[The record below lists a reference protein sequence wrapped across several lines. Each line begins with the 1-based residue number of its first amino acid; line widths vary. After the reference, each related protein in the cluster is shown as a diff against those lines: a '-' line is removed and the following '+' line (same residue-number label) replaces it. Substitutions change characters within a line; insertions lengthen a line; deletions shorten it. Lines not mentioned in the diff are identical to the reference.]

1 MKKPEAERLLTLILQ
16 VLDEHKA
23 EEIVTVD
30 LAGKSP
36 MADYMVVASGRSQ
49 RQVQALADY
58 VARAVKETAGTPKI
72 EGMTQGDWVL
82 LDAGDVIV
90 HLFRPEVREFYNIEA
105 MWNTAAAKASSG
117 SAIS

>member
-1 MKKPEAERLLTLILQ
+1 VKDPAADRLLDLILS
-16 VLDEHKA
+16 VLDEHKG
-23 EEIVTVD
+23 EDIVTVD

-58 VARAVKETAGTPKI
+58 VARAVKATAGAPKI
-72 EGMTQGDWVL
+72 EGLNQGDWVL
-82 LDAGDVIV
+82 IDTGDVLV

-105 MWNTAAAKASSG
+105 MWTASAAKATPG

>member
-23 EEIVTVD
+23 EEIATVD

-58 VARAVKETAGTPKI
+58 VARAVKETAGAPKI

-105 MWNTAAAKASSG
+105 MWSTAAAKASSG

>member
-1 MKKPEAERLLTLILQ
+1 MKDPAADRLLTLILN
-16 VLDEHKA
+16 VLDQHKA
-23 EEIVTVD
+23 EDIVTVD

-36 MADYMVVASGRSQ
+36 MADYMVVANGRSQ

-58 VARAVKETAGTPKI
+58 VARAVKETAGAAKV

-90 HLFRPEVREFYNIEA
+90 HLFRPEVREFYNIES
-105 MWNTAAAKASSG
+105 MWSTSSAKVRSESI
-117 SAIS
+117 IS

>member
-1 MKKPEAERLLTLILQ
+1 MKSAPAERLRDLILQ
-16 VLDEHKA
+16 VLDDHKA
-23 EEIVTVD
+23 EDIVTVD

-36 MADYMVVASGRSQ
+36 MADYMIVATGRSQ
-49 RQVQALADY
+49 RQVQALADH
-58 VARAVKETAGTPKI
+58 VARAVKEVSGAPKV

-105 MWNTAAAKASSG
+105 MWAAASAATRSG
-117 SAIS
+117 PAVS